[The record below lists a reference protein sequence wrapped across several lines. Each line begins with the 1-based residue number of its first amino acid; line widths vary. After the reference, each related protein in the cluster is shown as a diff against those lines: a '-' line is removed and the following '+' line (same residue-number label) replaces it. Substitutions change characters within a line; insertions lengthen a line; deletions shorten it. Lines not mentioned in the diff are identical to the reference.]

1 MARIKERSAY
11 CFKASL
17 KYIHND
23 ETFEVPFEVI
33 ADDRYKAKTMLEEW
47 LKTPSQTGYKYEC
60 CVGIIPDASKM
71 VLIEDEQERNE
82 VVSL

>member
-1 MARIKERSAY
+1 MTIRVKERSAY

-17 KYIHND
+17 KHIHDD

-33 ADDRYKAKTMLEEW
+33 AEDAYKARTMLEEW

-71 VLIEDEQERNE
+71 VLIE
-82 VVSL
+82 VTSL